1 MIVSSPRIRLALSGV
16 LLAAGAVTASGCD
29 INKMVAD
36 QTASVLHQ
44 AAPALDAFFDYDL
57 AGVGIPG
64 AIIQLEAFLSVTP
77 DNEDLGLNL
86 AKAYVGYA
94 QGWVEEEYERC
105 WAKNDIDRADHLR
118 TRARYLY
125 LRARNLGIHAMRVRD
140 DGIDAAIKGGE
151 DTLRKYLKEEYKSED
166 DVAPLFWAGLA
177 WGASINMSL
186 DQPDLIADLPLA
198 IAMVERAV
206 ELDDSFF
213 NGAGYLFLGTA
224 EAAMPAAMGG
234 NPQKAKTIFEKG
246 LERTGRKN
254 HMLHVNYARIYAVN
268 NHDRELFHNLLME
281 VIDAPD
287 LGPKVRL
294 SNKIARVR
302 ADRYLKEEDKL
313 F

>member
-1 MIVSSPRIRLALSGV
+1 MTASALRFRHVLSAA
-16 LLAAGAVTASGCD
+16 LLASASLASTACD

-77 DNEDLGLNL
+77 NNEDLGLNL

-94 QGWVEEEYERC
+94 QGWVEEEYERS
-105 WAKNDIDRADHLR
+105 WAKNDVDRADHLR
-118 TRARYLY
+118 ARARYLY
-125 LRARNLGIHAMRVRD
+125 LRARDLALHAMRVRD

-151 DTLRKYLKEEYKSED
+151 NKVRAYLKEEYKDAD

-186 DQPDLIADLPLA
+186 DQPDLIADLPVA

-206 ELDDSFF
+206 ELDDMFF
-213 NGAGYLFLGTA
+213 NGAGYLFLATA

-234 NPQKAKTIFEKG
+234 NPEKARVLFEKG
-246 LERTGRKN
+246 LARTERKN
-254 HMLHVNYARIYAVN
+254 HMLHVAYARIYAVN
-268 NHDRELFHNLLME
+268 NQKRDLFNKLLME

-287 LGPKVRL
+287 LGPKTRL